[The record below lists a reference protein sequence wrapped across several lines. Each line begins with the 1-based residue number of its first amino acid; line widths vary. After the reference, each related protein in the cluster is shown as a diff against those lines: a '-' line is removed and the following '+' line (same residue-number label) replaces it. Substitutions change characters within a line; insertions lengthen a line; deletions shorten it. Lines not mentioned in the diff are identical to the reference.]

1 MAWYSWMNQPQTWVG
16 HALVAWLAALLPAIA
31 LGWPL
36 SVGGFGAAIFYL
48 VREHRD
54 AKRHKAAG
62 DWRTPEADSTV
73 TPLADK
79 AGDSLGP
86 VTVFITA
93 LTADIY
99 YIASCWCWG
108 W

>member
-1 MAWYSWMNQPQTWVG
+1 MAWYSWMTQPQTWVG
-16 HALVAWLAALLPAIA
+16 HALVAWLAALVPALV

-36 SVGGFGAAIFYL
+36 TVGAFAALVFYL

-54 AKRHKAAG
+54 ARAHRAAG
-62 DWRTPEADSTV
+62 DWRTPEAESTV

-86 VTVFITA
+86 ATVFVMA
-93 LTADIY
+93 VTADGY
-99 YIASCWCWG
+99 YIFTCGYW
-108 W
+108 